1 MASRTGV
8 LSDEHI
14 LQHCAKYRP
23 VPLGVAHT
31 ILQQPSATTLMN
43 GKRLKHSQP
52 PPRPENFD
60 TMAKAVARIHQDP
73 NVRDQMES
81 EYAKEVR
88 TAVVGD
94 PNVPLPSGAKQM
106 ITPPPEVPSEEPPG
120 EPPMTPNKSS
130 KAKAMMGTLVSGV
143 ASGALSVGKALT
155 SPTAQ
160 SMGKQALRTAASV
173 TAATAMVGLKG
184 TQGFADAVYTVL
196 TPGERPEEHY
206 ATRPRELGGPSEP
219 LSIANVFRP
228 QLTFLQRAEAT
239 DEGAGQTNLRRS
251 TRSNAG
257 VPPDR
262 YGYS

>member
-81 EYAKEVR
+81 EYAKEVMKAPR
-88 TAVVGD
+88 KVALASQLTTQR
-94 PNVPLPSGAKQM
+94 NVPVKETLSDTTSDTEGDMPNSDAEYTTETEEEVFIGSERGGGDMTRRDTLAGELQTPYMSEEDKEQERQIHSELQRRASFGYIAGTPEMDALLSRPSPSYVA
-106 ITPPPEVPSEEPPG
+106 TPATSNPSYVPYRVPSSNR
-120 EPPMTPNKSS
+120 TP
-130 KAKAMMGTLVSGV
+130 
-143 ASGALSVGKALT
+143 
-155 SPTAQ
+155 
-160 SMGKQALRTAASV
+160 R
-173 TAATAMVGLKG
+173 
-184 TQGFADAVYTVL
+184 D
-196 TPGERPEEHY
+196 
-206 ATRPRELGGPSEP
+206 
-219 LSIANVFRP
+219 
-228 QLTFLQRAEAT
+228 RAERAF
-239 DEGAGQTNLRRS
+239 RK
-251 TRSNAG
+251 
-257 VPPDR
+257 
-262 YGYS
+262 